1 MCKQH
6 ERDPISISELFK
18 YKNQTFV
25 VKKNKKY
32 AKLQYAAKNV

>member
-25 VKKNKKY
+25 VKKIKNIPNFNM
-32 AKLQYAAKNV
+32 QPKNV